1 VDAGVEEGDE
11 IGLAYDPL
19 IAKLIAHGRDRGEAL
34 DLLRAALDETA
45 IDGVTTNLPF
55 LRWLVRHPLVR
66 SGEATTAFL
75 VEHPPLSPAPVTLGV
90 AAWRAPWRLNL
101 PAPPPA
107 PPPDVDVESHR
118 SAAAHAESSVAAPM
132 PGTVIRVE
140 VSAGDAVGARA
151 ALVVLEAMK
160 MEIPVHS
167 PFEGTVKAVHVA
179 PGDQVA
185 GGALL
190 VELES

>member
-1 VDAGVEEGDE
+1 
-11 IGLAYDPL
+11 
-19 IAKLIAHGRDRGEAL
+19 
-34 DLLRAALDETA
+34 
-45 IDGVTTNLPF
+45 
-55 LRWLVRHPLVR
+55 
-66 SGEATTAFL
+66 
-75 VEHPPLSPAPVTLGV
+75 
-90 AAWRAPWRLNL
+90 
-101 PAPPPA
+101 
-107 PPPDVDVESHR
+107 
-118 SAAAHAESSVAAPM
+118 M

-140 VSAGDAVGARA
+140 VEAGTEVQARQ

-179 PGDQVA
+179 AGDRVA